1 MQFQLFS
8 EGIELNDE
16 EKDYIQKKMM
26 HLEKLAEELVDESS
40 MIRVDVRQN
49 KIKHSDKH
57 ISIQVT
63 LFVHPVVIRAEDNGT
78 TVEEATDIAEE
89 KLRHQ
94 IERYKTKRHRRSQ
107 TGEWIPESTLEQ
119 LSNAQNDLTYSQPS
133 IGKRKK
139 LSDIQS
145 IHEDEAIEQ
154 LELIGHAF
162 FVFDNKDT
170 GLLSVAYRRDNGTYG
185 VIELDKW
192 NRQ

>member
-57 ISIQVT
+57 ISLQVT
-63 LFVHPVVIRAEDNGT
+63 LFVHPVVIRAEDIGT
-78 TVEEATDIAEE
+78 TIEEATDIAEE